1 VLDVRNFNIWSLQ
14 LTWTQIIVDNNDII
28 YLLMPTWD
36 VEDLCKICN
45 KNEIE
50 IYQLDIEVC
59 FDCWMNQTNPEI

>member
-1 VLDVRNFNIWSLQ
+1 M
-14 LTWTQIIVDNNDII
+14 VDYNDIL
-28 YLLMPTWD
+28 YLTMRIGY

-50 IYQLDIEVC
+50 IYQLDVEVC

>member
-1 VLDVRNFNIWSLQ
+1 
-14 LTWTQIIVDNNDII
+14 
-28 YLLMPTWD
+28 

-59 FDCWMNQTNPEI
+59 FDCWMNQTNPEILVEAPFKK